1 MNPINLTYRDVAT
14 YLIVANT
21 IVGLLFGLFPLFA
34 GIKLNNRKYG
44 IIGLVGS
51 TLGGALLGFFLSFPV
66 AMIFNWLILRGAT
79 AGLQESTTENPV
91 DQASV

>member
-1 MNPINLTYRDVAT
+1 MNNINLTYNDVAI

-34 GIKLNNRKYG
+34 GIRLNNRKYG
-44 IIGLVGS
+44 MIGLVAS

-79 AGLQESTTENPV
+79 ARVQESTTANPV
-91 DQASV
+91 DQAAV